1 MPEGTATSPLPAA
14 RPFSKPAGTAA
25 SRVQHCCHWA
35 VEAAPKRL
43 SEAERT
49 LIGQHADSLDI
60 KPVVAAASAL
70 DAMEDVHV
78 TAG

>member
-1 MPEGTATSPLPAA
+1 LSFG
-14 RPFSKPAGTAA
+14 
-25 SRVQHCCHWA
+25 

-49 LIGQHADSLDI
+49 LIGQHVDSLDI
-60 KPVVAAASAL
+60 KPVAAAASAL

-78 TAG
+78 TADYRRHLAGVLIRRALNEACTTMRRLS